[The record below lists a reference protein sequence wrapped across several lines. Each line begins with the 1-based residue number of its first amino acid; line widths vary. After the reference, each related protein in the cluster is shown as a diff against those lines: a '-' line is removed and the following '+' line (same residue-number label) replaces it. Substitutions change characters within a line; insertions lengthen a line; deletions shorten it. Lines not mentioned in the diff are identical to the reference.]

1 MAKYLPTHVFNTFG
15 YRWTMNPGTKC
26 TKKGVSFSW
35 RGNSW
40 MLLLGWTDWLT
51 HYWMWAGPFRI
62 KEHAMVTCAYS
73 QATSVSYALGA
84 LTCLELWYGRR
95 INAFWVSDR
104 ALCDLLLWTLD
115 LTYWQSRGWFFF
127 PLGHHVS
134 LHLHVHRLWHCRS
147 PERASGHTAD
157 HVLSHVTTQSCSL
170 PGNAQQ
176 QRDHQKGSEILRHC
190 AHGDFCVDVVS
201 AVHYSCAGFVAHH
214 LLVRPWKS

>member
-1 MAKYLPTHVFNTFG
+1 
-15 YRWTMNPGTKC
+15 
-26 TKKGVSFSW
+26 
-35 RGNSW
+35 
-40 MLLLGWTDWLT
+40 
-51 HYWMWAGPFRI
+51 
-62 KEHAMVTCAYS
+62 MVTCAYS

-95 INAFWVSDR
+95 INAFWVSGR
-104 ALCDLLLWTLD
+104 ALCDLLLYELGTSAVD
-115 LTYWQSRGWFFF
+115 NHGVGVFF

-157 HVLSHVTTQSCSL
+157 HVLSHVTPQSCSL